1 MLLVESNQWRT
12 MRITFLGTNG
22 WYSTETGNTACVLI
36 DSDACYIVFD
46 AGDGIYKLDKYIT
59 SAKPI
64 YLFISHF
71 HLDHVFGFHILSKFE
86 FKQRISVYGQK
97 GTKKLL
103 SHLVQHPFTVP
114 LSDLPIRIEVNELSE
129 GTHKVPFAVTC
140 RFLLHAD
147 PCFGYRVSIDG
158 KTIVYCT
165 DTGVCE
171 NSLEL
176 SKNADILIHEC
187 ASKSGHLTQKWPHTN
202 PKEAAEL
209 AVRANVK
216 QLVLFHFDPA
226 IYRSVEERK
235 QAETEARSIFGNT
248 IAAIDET
255 SINI

>member
-1 MLLVESNQWRT
+1 MK
-12 MRITFLGTNG
+12 ITFLGTNG
-22 WYSTETGNTACVLI
+22 WYSTETGNTPCVLI
-36 DSDACYIVFD
+36 DSDTCYIVFD
-46 AGDGIYKLDKYIT
+46 AGDGIHKLDDYVT
-59 SAKPI
+59 SDKPI
-64 YLFISHF
+64 YLFMSHF
-71 HLDHVFGFHILSKFE
+71 HLDHVLGFHILSKFR
-86 FKQRISVYGQK
+86 FNQTISVYGQK
-97 GTKKLL
+97 GTRKILT
-103 SHLVQHPFTVP
+103 HLVRHPFTVP
-114 LSDLPIRIEVNELSE
+114 FSDLPTKIGVHELSE
-129 GTHKVPFAVTC
+129 VTHKVPFAVTC

-158 KTIVYCT
+158 KTVAYCT
-165 DTGVCE
+165 DTAVCD

-187 ASKSGHLTQKWPHTN
+187 ALKSGHLTQKWPHTN

-226 IYRSVEERK
+226 IYRSIEERQ
-235 QAETEARSIFGNT
+235 QAETEARRIFRNT